1 MKKGYIFISFI
12 LVILAG
18 AFIAFHIYRN
28 IIPMSPYDTGN
39 SAGNLHNYGLVFE
52 MDDKVY
58 FANPYDSNCLYSM
71 DPDGTHSKRLTNM
84 GVKYIS
90 GANGILY
97 FYMDSSNTSGK
108 VTGLG
113 SATNQ
118 YGVYRYN
125 TKTGDLKCLAR
136 EMCGEVQL
144 CGEYLYYQVKTDG
157 GYLEKIK
164 VNKTDKK
171 VVYDEMASPV
181 CYDNGIIF
189 YSGVTKD
196 HSIHMLYT
204 QNGDYTRDFLTGY
217 YFFPVVKNG
226 YIYFMNGESN
236 YSLWRASLLTGIP
249 ELVTSDRI
257 DFYTID
263 DRYIYYAYSSET
275 NPALKRCNLD
285 GSDPV
290 VLYNGIVNSL
300 NTTSRELYFKVY
312 GNDEMMYHMPLD
324 GSRPAEMFLPQ

>member
-1 MKKGYIFISFI
+1 MS
-12 LVILAG
+12 V
-18 AFIAFHIYRN
+18 FHKFHFH
-28 IIPMSPYDTGN
+28 TGN

-52 MDDKVY
+52 MSDKIY

-97 FYMDSSNTSGK
+97 FYMDSCNTSGK

-181 CYDNGIIF
+181 CYDNGILDASALYINPTA
-189 YSGVTKD
+189 YIKRCE
-196 HSIHMLYT
+196 IAQMLY
-204 QNGDYTRDFLTGY
+204 NMLE
-217 YFFPVVKNG
+217 KAN
-226 YIYFMNGESN
+226 
-236 YSLWRASLLTGIP
+236 LL
-249 ELVTSDRI
+249 
-257 DFYTID
+257 
-263 DRYIYYAYSSET
+263 
-275 NPALKRCNLD
+275 
-285 GSDPV
+285 
-290 VLYNGIVNSL
+290 
-300 NTTSRELYFKVY
+300 
-312 GNDEMMYHMPLD
+312 
-324 GSRPAEMFLPQ
+324 